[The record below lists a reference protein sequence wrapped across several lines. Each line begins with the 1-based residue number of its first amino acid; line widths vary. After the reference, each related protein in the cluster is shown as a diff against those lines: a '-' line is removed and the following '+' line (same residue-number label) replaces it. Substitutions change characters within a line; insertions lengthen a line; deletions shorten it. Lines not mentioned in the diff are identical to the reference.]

1 MTELEEASFQQY
13 LEFFVDMLPEES
25 APYFEERPRYAHS
38 VLILANPAIP
48 GELMKASY
56 VKQLDPVMLINVGRT
71 EILSVDETPN
81 ARKISS
87 SSQVEVP
94 VVQIKQSG
102 RVWHAD
108 DAGRKGE
115 TTVSTDYAKSYS
127 GDSSTA
133 SLYGSEPSRGWNA
146 AKDIHS
152 EIPVLVD
159 RAKPYNRNDSYDNL
173 M

>member
-1 MTELEEASFQQY
+1 
-13 LEFFVDMLPEES
+13 ML
-25 APYFEERPRYAHS
+25 
-38 VLILANPAIP
+38 V
-48 GELMKASY
+48 
-56 VKQLDPVMLINVGRT
+56 NVGQT
-71 EILSVDETPN
+71 HILSVDDSRNE
-81 ARKISS
+81 RKISS

-115 TTVSTDYAKSYS
+115 TPVSPDSAKSFS

-152 EIPVLVD
+152 EIPVLLD
-159 RAKPYNRNDSYDNL
+159 RAKAYNRNDSYDVSKPPRKRFPRKNTCL
-173 M
+173 LT